1 MKFKSSI
8 TAAVLGLVVAAD
20 NATAQRTT
28 ERVPFFLAVSF
39 SSPGESKLGVDI
51 AEAVR
56 VRMLRQ
62 FPMPPV
68 RTLRVLTRTE
78 INNTL
83 TVSGYAADTAI
94 SVTDLG
100 ILGRQMGAAETM
112 DGTAKRTAAG
122 IEARAKFYLN
132 NNMAAPEVLPV
143 VTDKTPEAVGRK
155 LAELYIQARKELP
168 AYERCRNALIQNQP
182 DQAIAAAK
190 EALIEYPQGV
200 LGRACLLTAYG
211 AQYKN
216 YGPDSILR
224 LGNEIIAIDPE
235 NTIAIGQLADA
246 YRAKN
251 DTAKAVALIA
261 KLDSLILNDLPQSQ
275 SLIDILM
282 SLGAPAPALGI
293 IQRRLLENPGEVALL
308 ERKWKILQSTNQ
320 WKQAIAAGDE
330 MVKFDSAKADTI
342 YFFRQVGA
350 ALKDSQPALALQY
363 LARGTA
369 KFPNNVE
376 LHRAYSQELRR
387 QGQLQQA
394 LEVAKKVVAL
404 DPKADQGYATIVF
417 LYTQLGQ
424 GDSAVAIAK
433 TALVS
438 ADSSTRDQIGK
449 GLATL
454 IAPGLTKAQADTSSP
469 PDVQRAN
476 WQEVYKLAAAVDSIV
491 PQPQTAFLMSFSAFN
506 LAMNALNR
514 IQGLAQARNNA
525 GACAELRNASDM
537 VLVVD
542 LNMARGGRFN
552 PSAAG
557 NILTALSGTVKPY
570 LESTRG
576 QLRCR

>member
-1 MKFKSSI
+1 
-8 TAAVLGLVVAAD
+8 V
-20 NATAQRTT
+20 T
-28 ERVPFFLAVSF
+28 E
-39 SSPGESKLGVDI
+39 
-51 AEAVR
+51 
-56 VRMLRQ
+56 
-62 FPMPPV
+62 
-68 RTLRVLTRTE
+68 
-78 INNTL
+78 
-83 TVSGYAADTAI
+83 
-94 SVTDLG
+94 
-100 ILGRQMGAAETM
+100 
-112 DGTAKRTAAG
+112 
-122 IEARAKFYLN
+122 
-132 NNMAAPEVLPV
+132 
-143 VTDKTPEAVGRK
+143 KTPEAVGRK
-155 LAELYIQARKELP
+155 IAELYIQARKELP

-182 DQAIAAAK
+182 DQAIVAAK
-190 EALIEYPQGV
+190 EALVEYPQGV

-211 AQYKN
+211 AQFKN
-216 YGPDSILR
+216 FGTDSILR

-282 SLGAPAPALGI
+282 SLGAPDPALGI
-293 IQRRLLENPGEVALL
+293 IQRRLLENPGEVPLL

-320 WKQAIAAGDE
+320 WRLAIAAGEE

-394 LEVAKKVVAL
+394 LEVAKKVIAL
-404 DPKADQGYATIVF
+404 DPKADQGYSTIVF

-424 GDSAVAIAK
+424 GDSAIAFAK

-454 IAPGLTKAQADTSSP
+454 IGPGLTKAQADTTSP

-514 IQGLAQARNNA
+514 IPGLSQARNNT

>member
-8 TAAVLGLVVAAD
+8 AAAALGLLVAAGS
-20 NATAQRTT
+20 AAAQRAT

-68 RTLRVLTRTE
+68 KTLRVLTRTE

-83 TVSGYAADTAI
+83 MVSGYAADTAI
-94 SVTDLG
+94 SITDLG

-143 VTDKTPEAVGRK
+143 VTEKTAEAVGRK
-155 LAELYIQARKELP
+155 IAELYIQARKELP

-182 DQAIAAAK
+182 DQAVVAAK
-190 EALIEYPQGV
+190 EALTEYPQGV

-216 YGPDSILR
+216 YGADSILR
-224 LGNEIIAIDPE
+224 LGNEIIAIDPD

-251 DTAKAVALIA
+251 DTAKAVVLIA

-282 SLGAPAPALGI
+282 SLGAPDPALGI
-293 IQRRLLENPGEVALL
+293 IKRRLLENPGEVSLL

-320 WKQAIAAGDE
+320 WKLAIAAGEE
-330 MVKFDSAKADTI
+330 MVKFDSAKADTA
-342 YFFRQVGA
+342 YFRRQIGA
-350 ALKDSQPALALQY
+350 AIQDSQPQLALQY
-363 LARGTA
+363 MAKATT
-369 KFPNNVE
+369 KFPRDVR
-376 LHRAYSQELRR
+376 LLQAYMGELRR
-387 QGQLQQA
+387 QGQLSQA
-394 LEVAKKVVAL
+394 IEVAKKVIAA
-404 DPKADQGYATIVF
+404 DPKTPLAYATVVS
-417 LYTQLGQ
+417 LYAQAGQ
-424 GDSAVAIAK
+424 ADSAVAFAK
-433 TALVS
+433 QALVG
-438 ADSSTRDQIGK
+438 ADSATKDNIGQ
-449 GLATL
+449 GLLGL
-454 IAPGLTKAQADTSSP
+454 IRPALGKAQADTTSP
-469 PDVQRAN
+469 KDVQKAN
-476 WQEVYKLAAAVDSIV
+476 WSDVLKLSASIDSIV
-491 PQPQTAFLMSFSAFN
+491 PTANTAFYMSVAAFYV
-506 LAMNALNR
+506 A
-514 IQGLAQARNNA
+514 QHGLANLTETARTNRA
-525 GACAELRNASDM
+525 LACTMLREASDNL
-537 VLVVD
+537 LVVD
-542 LNMARGGRFN
+542 LNMSRGGRVD
-552 PSAAG
+552 PATASA
-557 NILTALSGTVKPY
+557 LLQGTTGMKPGI
-570 LESTRG
+570 EQAKR
-576 QLRCR
+576 QLNCR